1 MFVSNKYT
9 QIVIHKWELLWAKTL
24 SMFGSLANPGTQV
37 LNECFI
43 TCSFFVNKDIPI
55 SIIMFVDCIVFHYM
69 LLGKIEGKRR
79 RGSRD

>member
-9 QIVIHKWELLWAKTL
+9 QIVIHKWELFVGKDSVWFIGQT
-24 SMFGSLANPGTQV
+24 GTQV

-55 SIIMFVDCIVFHYM
+55 SIIMFVDCIVVHYM